1 MLIIQ
6 PIGGLCN
13 RMRAI
18 NSARILAKM
27 RGQSLKVIWNVNA
40 ELGCPFEELFETS
53 EDFTVRNIHSKWD
66 LVKLFYQLTCKKLG
80 NEEIRQKRTGGNLP
94 DDFASSLP
102 RHLYI
107 ATEEHFFVNHDYSC
121 FMPTQEIQKR
131 IDAICSRYGS
141 HSVGVHVRRTD
152 NGPAISKSSTQA
164 FLASMQK
171 QIDLHPDTMFYLATD
186 DMQEEAALRN
196 AFPGRIISNE
206 TRDLS
211 RSSITGI
218 KDALLDLLCLSR
230 TDLIIG
236 SYFSSFTD
244 IAADLR
250 GIPKYV
256 AGEDSAK

>member
-18 NSARILAKM
+18 NSARILAKK

-40 ELGCPFEELFETS
+40 ELGCPFEELFETPK
-53 EDFTVRNIHSKWD
+53 DFTVMNIHSKWNP
-66 LVKLFYQLTCKKLG
+66 LKLFYQLTGKQLG
-80 NEEIRQKRTGGNLP
+80 NEEIREKRDGGNLP
-94 DDFASSLP
+94 ESFVTALP
-102 RHLYI
+102 KRLYI

-121 FMPTQEIQKR
+121 FVPTREIREK
-131 IDAICSRYGS
+131 IDTICRQFSS
-141 HSVGVHVRRTD
+141 HNTGVHIRRTD

-164 FLASMQK
+164 FLSSMEK
-171 QIDLHPDTMFYLATD
+171 ALAAHPDTMFYLATD
-186 DMQEEAALRN
+186 DMREEAALRK

-206 TRDLS
+206 TRNLS
-211 RSSITGI
+211 RDSIDGI
-218 KDALLDLLCLSR
+218 KDALLDLMCLSR
-230 TDLIIG
+230 TDQIIG

-250 GIPKYV
+250 GIPKLV
-256 AGEDSAK
+256 AGEDET